1 MAQSAEST
9 MSEAVSRIRSS
20 VFRVALPANTS
31 SIRFCN
37 CPSPTRQGTHLPQVW
52 AWHIFRKE
60 SCRSTGHNPGG
71 LAIILLSRSLYRRS
85 TVSCALFGVAIFNR
99 LIIFSILRADACV
112 TFMPCATG
120 AAGNGYGVLL
130 SVCGRGVLLTRT
142 MALATWA
149 GCLLHGVSAYI
160 LFFKK

>member
-1 MAQSAEST
+1 MKT
-9 MSEAVSRIRSS
+9 KAVRMYG
-20 VFRVALPANTS
+20 
-31 SIRFCN
+31 
-37 CPSPTRQGTHLPQVW
+37 TRDLRLEEFELPQIKDDEILVKIMSDSICMSTYKL
-52 AWHIFRKE
+52 AEQGKKHKRAPQNIDTNPII
-60 SCRSTGHNPGG
+60 TGHNPGG

-130 SVCGRGVLLTRT
+130 SVCRRGVLLTRT
-142 MALATWA
+142 MALAT
-149 GCLLHGVSAYI
+149 
-160 LFFKK
+160 